1 MKYEEYLQ
9 ICNNIEKQNLAYLNI
24 FKEDLEKQNYAKE
37 TIEQHYFNAKFYLN
51 EFLLRY
57 QPLTME
63 QGCEEAHSFFTYFFV
78 SNCGWASINNIK
90 KFKTSLKKFYKCMVD
105 HNLLPQEEYDYL
117 CYIFK
122 NYQHEFEEAYY
133 NRYQYVENFEELN

>member
-9 ICNNIEKQNLAYLNI
+9 ICDNIEKQNQTYLTI
-24 FKEDLEKQNYAKE
+24 FKEDLEKQKLTKE

-63 QGCEEAHSFFTYFFV
+63 QGCQQVHIFFTYFFV
-78 SNCGWASINNIK
+78 SQCGWASLSNIK
-90 KFKTSLKKFYKCMVD
+90 KYKTSLKKFYKCMLD
-105 HNLLPQEEYDYL
+105 HNLVPQEEYDYL
-117 CYIFK
+117 CHIFK
-122 NYQHEFEEAYY
+122 ECQHEFEEAYY
-133 NRYQYVENFEELN
+133 NRYKYMENYDELN